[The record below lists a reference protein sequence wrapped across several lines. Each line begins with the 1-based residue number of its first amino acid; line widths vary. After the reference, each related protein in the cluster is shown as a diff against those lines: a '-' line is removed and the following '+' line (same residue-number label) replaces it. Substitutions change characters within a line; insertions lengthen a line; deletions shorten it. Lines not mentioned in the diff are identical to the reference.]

1 MRRIVC
7 LLAGV
12 LLIVPSLGADTAK
25 ECDGAMEID
34 SVEGTWRANRGQPT
48 EYSIT
53 YRGGRYRIDDT
64 HTGRYRIDATRTPPH
79 LDLIPDGGPDQGRTL
94 PNIFQIDRD
103 TLRLAWRLPP
113 NVAVRPRTFDEKGV
127 VVATYERVK

>member
-25 ECDGAMEID
+25 ECDGATEID

-113 NVAVRPRTFDEKGV
+113 NMAVRPRTFDEKGI
-127 VVATYERVK
+127 RLFPK